1 MQKSVK
7 KRGVKMK
14 NSKSKLLTTVVLLT
28 IILAAFG
35 IQRLS
40 ATNYTDVTNYC
51 WVEGVFHSDSYAL
64 YPYAQE
70 SLDVGFSKY
79 GEMIGYNEATQIGL
93 GLQYPGYASAG
104 NTYDQTD
111 LTSVDPFANEEIDV
125 DVWMN
130 GWFMDI
136 KYRKATGEWREI
148 WAFALFSDAALH
160 GGSWIKMTSS
170 TDPYVSYRP
179 LWQEFPPYANPDS
192 DTYPAPKPSY
202 GGRKSNG
209 DCVTDSITIVYNGPR
224 KYVAVMKTRISDG
237 ATGLVDVFFTLIF
250 NKADK
255 NVIVLKDV
263 KRLYDKGP
271 LNIQFGNRGEWDL
284 SPPEYV
290 HFYTDE
296 PVTSWDVDNDG
307 SIDPD
312 DEGHE
317 FFFGYMTG
325 TDPISGNKAP
335 KKWWDE
341 IPESEYP
348 TDVEGV
354 PFNCS
359 TYPFNEWFETQETCY
374 GREWHTDKNIKEHS
388 YAVAQV
394 IDDDTQYVGALAVW
408 PHPEFW
414 SVQNSFVNPY
424 APPATIPLMLSPISR
439 MLEWHRWLVDEDPI
453 SDEYPN
459 GRLADRN
466 NTWIKVD
473 DMSFEPDIPFII
485 YEHDFKLQ
493 LGVADI
499 YRIVSVYVVTD
510 WHDADDHDAN
520 DLDGD
525 GVVENKIDREVQ
537 YQLDEIF
544 DPYDIYDAM
553 HQNTKRWVQFFDR
566 DYEGRLWNG
575 LDYYIIELDP
585 ERTIETGDRIPS
597 LPVYRGDRPWDAY
610 CDFSE
615 RVLVNTGT
623 GYQLIWPHDDGLT
636 HDPPPRDDV
645 YDDYHMLDPIPY
657 ENTGV
662 NTPYYTISLT
672 TGIISF
678 YEWDDAAEEYL
689 PWHLPTGSIVKVE
702 WSSEHHATTAG
713 QWDEDD
719 ALYPI
724 DGDTYR
730 FPLHHDI
737 IDAYKNDT
745 EVFIIEQLP
754 VRILEEGER
763 GQGSPYYTF
772 TASMTKANITIYD
785 SGSEIAVG
793 WEIDVKY
800 WKNDTEAWV
809 EKKFIRTAGSS
820 QKLQLDTASNYTEK
834 VWYHSEKAITG
845 GDYVFNNATK
855 KLYLQDP
862 LAVGQ
867 WLFVNYT
874 SGVTYYEDWFYGYQQ
889 ISGVDTHAWDRNVFT
904 LRAYPNVGTLRVFN
918 TKIVEEIIN
927 ETCYGVW
934 PYGTVTNGVW
944 HNKTLQYA
952 YKPDGTKGPP
962 SGVKCPVPDE
972 SYAGLPEYR
981 TKTWVKYGI
990 YSGTKKYEECEW
1002 INMTEE
1008 KVRGNYIIRETS
1020 SCDELVL
1027 DQAPLNDTQTLI
1039 AGWPGQELKIVYKV
1053 PSGRWEWGTV
1063 GKTAASVDSL
1073 GIAMVTAAFKNK
1085 LIEFGIGGLDIQD
1098 TANGPRVPWLVAGTA
1113 DSLGRYHLY
1122 DDWCYSRTGDANAKT
1137 TSWPITS
1144 SNIITVGGTD
1154 VNMLAKYSNDWV
1166 QALITTAPEKIY
1178 SVTCWDRDTYT
1189 GGSPNDRYGYAII
1202 ATYKDKNGTAVL
1214 LIHGWTGQDT
1224 YYACK
1229 WFDVNKYW
1237 LQHLNL
1243 HVTDLVLK
1251 IDYKYDSGAIRCV
1264 PYVTIV
1270 EKLGTISE
1278 KPQHDP

>member
-14 NSKSKLLTTVVLLT
+14 NSKSKMLATVVLLT
-28 IILAAFG
+28 TILAMTG
-35 IQRLS
+35 IHQIIQS
-40 ATNYTDVTNYC
+40 YATNYTDVNNYC
-51 WVEGVFHSDSYAL
+51 WVEGVFHSDSYTL

-79 GEMIGYNEATQIGL
+79 GEMIGYNEATGIGL

-104 NTYDQTD
+104 DTYDQEEG
-111 LTSVDPFANEEIDV
+111 TSVDPFANEEIDI

-130 GWFMDI
+130 GWFIDV

-148 WAFALFSDAALH
+148 WAFALFSDGALH
-160 GGSWIKMTSS
+160 GGNWITMTSS

-192 DTYPAPKPSY
+192 DAYPAPKPSY
-202 GGRKSNG
+202 GGRKTNG
-209 DCVTDSITIVYNGPR
+209 VCVTDPITIVYDGPR
-224 KYVAVMKTRISDG
+224 KYVAVMHTTVRDG
-237 ATGLVDVFFTLIF
+237 ATSLVDLYFTLIF

-284 SPPEYV
+284 SPPSYV

-296 PVTSWDVDNDG
+296 PVQSWDVDGDTY
-307 SIDPD
+307 IDPV

-317 FFFGYMTG
+317 FFFAYMTG

-348 TDVEGV
+348 DYVGDEEFV
-354 PFNCS
+354 PDE
-359 TYPFNEWFETQETCY
+359 YPFNEWFETQYTCY
-374 GREWHTDKNIKEHS
+374 GREWHTDKTIKEHS

-394 IDDDTQYVGALAVW
+394 IDSDAEYVGALAVW

-424 APPATIPLMLSPISR
+424 SPPATIPLMLTPISR
-439 MLEWHRWLVDEDPI
+439 MLEWHRWLVEGDPT
-453 SDEYPN
+453 SDEYPH
-459 GRLADRN
+459 GLLLDREN
-466 NTWIKVD
+466 VWIKVD

-493 LGVADI
+493 LGVSDI
-499 YRIVSVYVVTD
+499 YRIASVYVLTD
-510 WHDADDHDAN
+510 WHDADDYDAN

-525 GVVENKIDREVQ
+525 GVAENKIDREIQ

-544 DPYDIYDAM
+544 DPWDINDAM
-553 HQNTKRWVQFFDR
+553 HKNTKRWVQFFDR
-566 DYEGRLWNG
+566 DYLGRTWDG
-575 LDYYIIELDP
+575 LHYYTIELDSY
-585 ERTIETGDRIPS
+585 RTIETGEYIPS
-597 LPVYRGDRPWDAY
+597 LPVYRGGPWDAY
-610 CDFSE
+610 CTVSE
-615 RVLVNTGT
+615 RVLVNTGS
-623 GYQLIWPHDDGLT
+623 GYELIWPHDTCYT
-636 HDPPPRDDV
+636 HDPPPRHEL

-662 NTPYYTISLT
+662 NTPYYTIDLS
-672 TGIISF
+672 TGLISF
-678 YEWDDAAEEYL
+678 YEWDDDVEAYI
-689 PWHLPTGSIVKVE
+689 PWYLPTGSIVKIE
-702 WSSEHHATTAG
+702 WSSEHEATAAD
-713 QWDEDD
+713 QWDSEDE
-719 ALYPI
+719 LYPI

-737 IDAYKNDT
+737 TDDYKPDT
-745 EVFIIEQLP
+745 EVFLIEQSP
-754 VRILEEGER
+754 ERIFDVNVSATGDPWYEWTRDTLTVYNVTKCLEIDIKYNAT
-763 GQGSPYYTF
+763 GQIGSWVEEKF
-772 TASMTKANITIYD
+772 HSN
-785 SGSEIAVG
+785 GSETQVFTL
-793 WEIDVKY
+793 EYV
-800 WKNDTEAWV
+800 
-809 EKKFIRTAGSS
+809 AG
-820 QKLQLDTASNYTEK
+820 YVEK
-834 VWYHSEKAITG
+834 VWIHSEKAITD
-845 GDYVFNNATK
+845 GDFVFSEDDGL
-855 KLYLQDP
+855 LYLQDA
-862 LAVGQ
+862 LGFEQ

-874 SGVTYYEDWFYGYQQ
+874 SDGTYYEDWFYGHKV
-889 ISGVDTHAWDRNVFT
+889 GDGFDHAWDRNVFELT
-904 LRAYPNVGTLRVFN
+904 ATPDVGTLQVFN
-918 TKIVEEIIN
+918 TKIIEEIIN
-927 ETCYGVW
+927 ETCYGAW

-944 HNKTLQYA
+944 DNKTSQYT
-952 YKPDGTKGPP
+952 YKPDGIKGPP

-972 SYAGLPEYR
+972 AYAGLPAYR
-981 TKTWVKYGI
+981 TKAWIKHGWYDEELEI
-990 YSGTKKYEECEW
+990 EYEECEW
-1002 INMTEE
+1002 IVLTDE
-1008 KVRGNYIIRETS
+1008 KLRGNYIIRETS

-1027 DQAPLNDTQTLI
+1027 DQAPYADEVE
-1039 AGWPGQELKIVYKV
+1039 ELKIVFKV

-1063 GKTAASVDSL
+1063 GTTAASVDSL

-1085 LIEFGIGGLDIQD
+1085 LIEFGIGGLDTQD
-1098 TANGPRVPWLVAGTA
+1098 TAMGPRVPWLVAGTA

-1122 DDWCYSRTGDANAKT
+1122 DDWCYSRTGDANAKD
-1137 TSWPITS
+1137 TSWPISS
-1144 SNIITVGGTD
+1144 SNIITVGGGA
-1154 VNMLAKYSNDWV
+1154 VNELAVYSNDWT
-1166 QALITTAPEKIY
+1166 QAIVTSTPVLY

-1189 GGSPNDRYGYAII
+1189 GGDVNARYGYAII
-1202 ATYKDKNGTAVL
+1202 STYKDKNGTAIL
-1214 LIHGWTGQDT
+1214 LIQGWTGQDT

-1251 IDYKYDSGAIRCV
+1251 IEYKYSTGAIRCV
-1264 PYVTIV
+1264 PVVTIV

>member
-14 NSKSKLLTTVVLLT
+14 NSKSKMLTTVVLLT
-28 IILAAFG
+28 IILAMTG
-35 IQRLS
+35 IHQIIQS
-40 ATNYTDVTNYC
+40 YATNYTDVNNYC
-51 WVEGVFHSDSYAL
+51 WVEGVFHSDSYTL

-79 GEMIGYNEATQIGL
+79 GEMIGYNTATGIGL
-93 GLQYPGYASAG
+93 GLQYPGYHSAG
-104 NTYDQTD
+104 DTYDQ
-111 LTSVDPFANEEIDV
+111 LEETSVDPFANEEIDI

-136 KYRKATGEWREI
+136 KYRKATGDWREI
-148 WAFALFSDAALH
+148 WAFALFSDGALH
-160 GGSWIKMTSS
+160 GGSWITMTSS

-202 GGRKSNG
+202 GGRKTNG
-209 DCVTDSITIVYNGPR
+209 VCVTDPITIVYNGPR

-237 ATGLVDVFFTLIF
+237 ATGLVDVVFTLIF

-296 PVTSWDVDNDG
+296 PVTSWDVNNDG
-307 SIDPD
+307 DIDPV

-317 FFFGYMTG
+317 FFFAYMTG
-325 TDPISGNKAP
+325 TDPISANKFP
-335 KKWWDE
+335 KKWWDD
-341 IPESEYP
+341 IPPSEYP
-348 TDVEGV
+348 DHVGTEE
-354 PFNCS
+354 FNPNE
-359 TYPFNEWFETQETCY
+359 YPFNEWFETQETCY

-394 IDDDTQYVGALAVW
+394 IDADAQYVGALAVW

-424 APPATIPLMLSPISR
+424 MPPATIPLMLAPISR
-439 MLEWHRWLVDEDPI
+439 MLEWHKWTVDEDPKTP
-453 SDEYPN
+453 DYPE

-466 NTWIKVD
+466 NVWIKVD
-473 DMSFEPDIPFII
+473 DMTSEPDIPFII

-499 YRIVSVYVVTD
+499 YRIVSVYVLTD
-510 WHDADDHDAN
+510 YHDADDYNAN
-520 DLDGD
+520 DLDGNL
-525 GVVENKIDREVQ
+525 VVENKIDREIQ

-566 DYEGRLWNG
+566 NYQDYAWDGIHYYTIQ
-575 LDYYIIELDP
+575 LDS

-597 LPVYRGDRPWDAY
+597 LPVYRGGPWDAY
-610 CDFSE
+610 CTVSE
-615 RVLVNTGT
+615 RVLVNTGS
-623 GYQLIWPHDDGLT
+623 GYEMIWPLDT
-636 HDPPPRDDV
+636 
-645 YDDYHMLDPIPY
+645 YWLDPTPY
-657 ENTGV
+657 VHTAY
-662 NTPYYTISLT
+662 YYTIDLT

-678 YEWDDAAEEYL
+678 SEWDADAEEYV
-689 PWHLPTGSIVKVE
+689 PWCLPTGSIVKVE

-713 QWDEDD
+713 QWDEYDL
-719 ALYPI
+719 LYPL
-724 DGDTYR
+724 DETYR
-730 FPLHHDI
+730 FPLHHDV
-737 IDAYKNDT
+737 IDSYKPYT
-745 EVFIIEQLP
+745 EVFLITSGDSTVTELDGGNY
-754 VRILEEGER
+754 VFLNK
-763 GQGSPYYTF
+763 
-772 TASMTKANITIYD
+772 TKTIYM
-785 SGSEIAVG
+785 
-793 WEIDVKY
+793 
-800 WKNDTEAWV
+800 
-809 EKKFIRTAGSS
+809 
-820 QKLQLDTASNYTEK
+820 
-834 VWYHSEKAITG
+834 
-845 GDYVFNNATK
+845 
-855 KLYLQDP
+855 QDP
-862 LAVGQ
+862 VPAGQ
-867 WLFVNYT
+867 WLMANYT
-874 SGVTYYEDWFYGYQQ
+874 TGAG
-889 ISGVDTHAWDRNVFT
+889 NVKYANFWKGDGTKTAFT
-904 LRAYPNVGTLRVFN
+904 LQAYPNEGSLIVKN
-918 TKIVEEIIN
+918 TDII
-927 ETCYGVW
+927 ERIE
-934 PYGTVTNGVW
+934 
-944 HNKTLQYA
+944 NKTA
-952 YKPDGTKGPP
+952 YPNPQTPAGEVYRVPKTDCYWNVTGGTFVPAT
-962 SGVKCPVPDE
+962 PV
-972 SYAGLPEYR
+972 
-981 TKTWVKYGI
+981 VFGI
-990 YSGTKKYEECEW
+990 LRETEW
-1002 INMTEE
+1002 LNVTDT
-1008 KVRGNYIIRETS
+1008 KVRGDWIIRETS
-1020 SCDELVL
+1020 TCDELVIDYIVIDRL
-1027 DQAPLNDTQTLI
+1027 KGDE
-1039 AGWPGQELKIVYKV
+1039 ELKIVFKV
-1053 PSGRWEWGTV
+1053 PSGRWEWGIV

-1137 TSWPITS
+1137 TSWPISS
-1144 SNIITVGGTD
+1144 SNIITVGGTAI
-1154 VNMLAKYSNDWV
+1154 NMLAKYSNDWV
-1166 QALITTAPEKIY
+1166 QVIVTTTPKIY
-1178 SVTCWDRDTYT
+1178 SVTCWDRDEYT
-1189 GGSPNDRYGYAII
+1189 GGAVGDRYGYAMIS
-1202 ATYKDKNGTAVL
+1202 TYKDKNGTAVL

-1251 IDYKYDSGAIRCV
+1251 IEYKYSTGAIRCDPV
-1264 PYVTIV
+1264 VTIV

>member
-1 MQKSVK
+1 
-7 KRGVKMK
+7 MK
-14 NSKSKLLTTVVLLT
+14 NSKSKMLATVVLLT
-28 IILAAFG
+28 TILAMTG
-35 IQRLS
+35 IHQIIQS
-40 ATNYTDVTNYC
+40 YATNYTDVNNYC
-51 WVEGVFHSDSYAL
+51 WVEGVFHSDSYTL

-79 GEMIGYNEATQIGL
+79 GEMIGYNEATGIGL

-104 NTYDQTD
+104 NTYDQEEG
-111 LTSVDPFANEEIDV
+111 TSVDPFANEEIDI

-130 GWFMDI
+130 GWFIDV

-148 WAFALFSDAALH
+148 WAFALFSDGALH
-160 GGSWIKMTSS
+160 GGNWITMTSS

-192 DTYPAPKPSY
+192 DAYPAPKPSY
-202 GGRKSNG
+202 GGRKTNG
-209 DCVTDSITIVYNGPR
+209 VCVTDPITIVYDGPR
-224 KYVAVMKTRISDG
+224 KYVAVMHTTVRDG
-237 ATGLVDVFFTLIF
+237 ATSLVDLYFTLIF

-284 SPPEYV
+284 SPPSYV

-296 PVTSWDVDNDG
+296 PVVSWDVDEDTY
-307 SIDPD
+307 IDPI

-317 FFFGYMTG
+317 FFFAYMTG

-348 TDVEGV
+348 DYVGDEE
-354 PFNCS
+354 FNPDE
-359 TYPFNEWFETQETCY
+359 YPFNEWFETQETCY
-374 GREWHTDKNIKEHS
+374 GREWHTDKTIKEHS

-394 IDDDTQYVGALAVW
+394 IDSDAQYVGALAVW

-424 APPATIPLMLSPISR
+424 APPATIPLMLTPISR

-453 SDEYPN
+453 SDEYPH
-459 GRLADRN
+459 GLLTDREN
-466 NTWIKVD
+466 VWIKVD

-493 LGVADI
+493 LGVRDI
-499 YRIVSVYVVTD
+499 YRIVSVYVLTD
-510 WHDADDHDAN
+510 WHDADDYDAN

-525 GVVENKIDREVQ
+525 GVRENKIDREIK

-544 DPYDIYDAM
+544 DPWDIYDAM
-553 HQNTKRWVQFFDR
+553 HKNTKRWVQFFDR
-566 DYEGRLWNG
+566 DYGNHIWNG
-575 LDYYIIELDP
+575 LDYNTIELDP
-585 ERTIETGDRIPS
+585 YRIIETGEKIPS
-597 LPVYRGDRPWDAY
+597 LPVYRGGPWDAY
-610 CDFSE
+610 CVVSE
-615 RVLVNTGT
+615 RVMVNTGS
-623 GYQLIWPHDDGLT
+623 GYELIWPHQDPYTIPDP
-636 HDPPPRDDV
+636 HDPPLRDDI

-662 NTPYYTISLT
+662 NTPYYTINLT

-678 YEWDDAAEEYL
+678 YEWDDDAEEYTA
-689 PWHLPTGSIVKVE
+689 WYLPTGSIVKVE
-702 WSSEHHATTAG
+702 WSSLHDVTTAD
-713 QWDEDD
+713 QWDSEDE
-719 ALYPI
+719 LYPI
-724 DGDTYR
+724 DGEIFR

-737 IDAYKNDT
+737 TDYYKPDT
-745 EVFIIEQLP
+745 EVFLIEQLP
-754 VRILEEGER
+754 VRVLEGTEP
-763 GQGSPYYTF
+763 QSPYYVF
-772 TASMTKANITIYD
+772 TPSASKANITIYN
-785 SGSEIAVG
+785 GTTILEG

-800 WKNDTEAWV
+800 WNNATEEWV
-809 EKKFIRTAGSS
+809 EKKFLSDGES
-820 QKLQLDTASNYTEK
+820 QQLLQLGTASNYTEK

-845 GDYVFNNATK
+845 YYCDYVFNNATK
-855 KLYLQDP
+855 ALYLQDP

-874 SGVTYYEDWFYGYQQ
+874 SSGTYYEDWFYGYQQ

-904 LRAYPNVGTLRVFN
+904 LRAYPDVSTLQVFN
-918 TKIVEEIIN
+918 TTIIEEILN
-927 ETCYGVW
+927 ASCYGTW
-934 PYGTVTNGVW
+934 PYGTLYTNGTW
-944 HNKTLQYA
+944 D
-952 YKPDGTKGPP
+952 PIGTYTMRPGGRAAGPP
-962 SGVKCPVPDE
+962 DDAYCPVPDE
-972 SYAGLPEYR
+972 SYAGLPKYR
-981 TKTWVKYGI
+981 TKSWVKYGM
-990 YSGTKKYEECEW
+990 YDEDEEYEECEW
-1002 INMTEE
+1002 IVLNEE
-1008 KVRGNYIIRETS
+1008 LLRGNYIIRETS

-1027 DQAPLNDTQTLI
+1027 DQAPCADEVE
-1039 AGWPGQELKIVYKV
+1039 ELKIVFKV

-1063 GKTAASVDSL
+1063 GKISDPIDSL
-1073 GIAMVTAAFKNK
+1073 GIGMVTAAFKNK
-1085 LIEFGIGGLDIQD
+1085 LIEFGIGGLDIQN
-1098 TANGPRVPWLVAGTA
+1098 TLAGPRVPWLIQGTA

-1122 DDWCYSRTGDANAKT
+1122 NDWCYSRTGSGMT
-1137 TSWPITS
+1137 TSWPIAS
-1144 SNIITVGGTD
+1144 SNIIAVGGTD
-1154 VNMLAKYSNDWV
+1154 ANMLAKYSNDWV
-1166 QALITTAPEKIY
+1166 QALITTTPETIY

-1189 GGSPNDRYGYAII
+1189 GGSVNDRYGYAII
-1202 ATYKDKNGTAVL
+1202 NTYKDKNGTAVL

-1224 YYACK
+1224 YYACN
-1229 WFDVNKYW
+1229 WFDVHKYE

-1243 HVTDLVLK
+1243 HVTDLVLEVE
-1251 IDYKYDSGAIRCV
+1251 YKTSAGAVRCV
-1264 PYVTIV
+1264 PVVTIV

>member
-28 IILAAFG
+28 TILVAFG

-40 ATNYTDVTNYC
+40 ATNYTDVNNYC

-79 GEMIGYNEATQIGL
+79 GELIGYNEATGIGL

-111 LTSVDPFANEEIDV
+111 LTSVDPFANEQIDI

-136 KYRKATGEWREI
+136 KYRKATGDWREI
-148 WAFALFSDAALH
+148 WAFALFSDGALH
-160 GGSWIKMTSS
+160 GGNWIKMPAVDEFSS
-170 TDPYVSYRP
+170 TRP
-179 LWQEFPPYANPDS
+179 LWQEFAPYANPDS
-192 DTYPAPKPSY
+192 DLYPSPKPSY

-209 DCVTDSITIVYNGPR
+209 DCVTDPITIVYNGPR

-237 ATGLVDVFFTLIF
+237 ATGLVDLFFTLIF

-255 NVIVLKDV
+255 NVILLKDV

-271 LNIQFGNRGEWDL
+271 LNVQFGNRGEWDL
-284 SPPEYV
+284 SPPSYV

-296 PVTSWDVDNDG
+296 PVTSWDVNNDTK
-307 SIDPD
+307 IDPV

-317 FFFGYMTG
+317 FFFAYQTA
-325 TDPISGNKAP
+325 NKAP

-341 IPESEYP
+341 VPTSEYP
-348 TDVEGV
+348 TYVGTEAFD
-354 PFNCS
+354 P
-359 TYPFNEWFETQETCY
+359 TAYPFNEWFETQPTCY
-374 GREWHTDKNIKEHS
+374 GREWHTDKTIKEHS

-394 IDDDTQYVGALAVW
+394 IDADAQYVGALAVW

-414 SVQNSFVNPY
+414 SVQNSYVNPY
-424 APPATIPLMLSPISR
+424 APPASIPLMLVPISR
-439 MLEWHRWLVDEDPI
+439 MLEWHKWTVEGDPV
-453 SDEYPN
+453 SGDYPN

-466 NTWIKVD
+466 NVWVKQD
-473 DMSFEPDIPFII
+473 DMAFEPDIPFII

-499 YRIVSVYVVTD
+499 YRIVSVYVLTD
-510 WHDADDHDAN
+510 YHDADDHQAS

-525 GVVENKIDREVQ
+525 GVVENKIDREIQ

-544 DPYDIYDAM
+544 NPWDINDAM

-566 DYEGRLWNG
+566 DYLGRTWNG
-575 LDYYIIELDP
+575 FDYYTIQLDA

-597 LPVYRGDRPWDAY
+597 LPVYRGGPWDAY
-610 CDFSE
+610 CTVSE

-623 GYQLIWPHDDGLT
+623 GYEMIWPHDICLT
-636 HDPPPRDDV
+636 HDPPPRSAI

-662 NTPYYTISLT
+662 NTPCYTIDLD

-678 YEWDDAAEEYL
+678 WVWDSDIDAYV
-689 PWHLPTGSIVKVE
+689 PWRLPTGSIVKVE
-702 WSSEHHATTAG
+702 WSSLHEATAAD
-713 QWDEDD
+713 QWDSEDE
-719 ALYPI
+719 LYPL
-724 DGDTYR
+724 DGLTFR

-737 IDAYKNDT
+737 TDDYKPYT
-745 EVFIIEQLP
+745 EVFL
-754 VRILEEGER
+754 
-763 GQGSPYYTF
+763 
-772 TASMTKANITIYD
+772 ITPPP
-785 SGSEIAVG
+785 
-793 WEIDVKY
+793 
-800 WKNDTEAWV
+800 
-809 EKKFIRTAGSS
+809 
-820 QKLQLDTASNYTEK
+820 DTATEL
-834 VWYHSEKAITG
+834 EG
-845 GDYVFNNATK
+845 GNYVFWNLTK
-855 KLYLQDP
+855 TIYLQDP
-862 LAVGQ
+862 LEMGQ

-874 SGVTYYEDWFYGYQQ
+874 SGGTYYEDWFYGHKV
-889 ISGVDTHAWDRNVFT
+889 GDGFDHAWDRNSFT
-904 LRAYPNVGTLRVFN
+904 LRNYPDVGTLQVFN
-918 TKIVEEIIN
+918 TKMIEEIIN
-927 ETCYGVW
+927 ETCYGPW
-934 PYGTVTNGVW
+934 PYGTVTAGVW
-944 HNKTLQYA
+944 SNKTSQYT

-962 SGVKCPVPDE
+962 SGVKCPVPNED
-972 SYAGLPEYR
+972 YAGLPEYR
-981 TKTWVKYGI
+981 TKAWVKYGQ
-990 YSGTKKYEECEW
+990 YSTTKQYEECEW
-1002 INMTEE
+1002 IVLDE
-1008 KVRGNYIIRETS
+1008 KLTREDYIIRETS
-1020 SCDELVL
+1020 SCDELVIDHSVIDRL
-1027 DQAPLNDTQTLI
+1027 EGDE
-1039 AGWPGQELKIVYKV
+1039 ELKIVFKV

-1122 DDWCYSRTGDANAKT
+1122 DDWCYSRTGDADAKT
-1137 TSWPITS
+1137 TSWPISS
-1144 SNIITVGGTD
+1144 SNIITVGGTF
-1154 VNMLAKYSNDWV
+1154 VNMLAKYSNDWI
-1166 QALITTAPEKIY
+1166 QAISGATGLSGYYA
-1178 SVTCWDRDTYT
+1178 VTCWNRDTYT
-1189 GGSPNDRYGYAII
+1189 GGSVNDRYGYAVIS
-1202 ATYKDKNGTAVL
+1202 TFKDKNGTAIL
-1214 LIHGWTGQDT
+1214 LIRGWNGQDT
-1224 YYACK
+1224 YYACN

-1251 IDYKYDSGAIRCV
+1251 IEYKYSTGAIRCV
-1264 PYVTIV
+1264 PVVTIV